1 MLIDILGFTIGRPYA
16 MEGPNGKP
24 LQIDQYAIIA
34 QGKAEKE
41 WPFLACSDSRIT
53 DAEFD
58 RYQRTLA
65 ADNLKPPTLAHLTA
79 KLDGIHALINHNWTE
94 AEISAKIRRSG
105 VHKAKYAAFDRTR
118 LASERADAVARDDEA
133 AIARIDVD
141 LAALDGPKLA
151 YGSGAPPSRREA
163 AAPPRAPSQ
172 QERLAQLNR
181 QNRLAN
187 QDAIRKAQLAE
198 KRAEQREQAKVA
210 RGEATA
216 NRFARVKTRA
226 KVRHDI
232 VGEAK
237 SVDAELFGEG
247 VGNDESRAATPVSA
261 PTKSAVASNGA
272 EKKTGLERTRM
283 RSGRHVDDDI
293 IAEMDLGIE
302 IDI

>member
-1 MLIDILGFTIGRPYA
+1 

-24 LQIDQYAIIA
+24 LQTDQYAIIA

-65 ADNLKPPTLAHLTA
+65 ADNLKPPTLSHLTA
-79 KLDGIHALINHNWTE
+79 KLDGIHALINHKWTE
-94 AEISAKIRRSG
+94 AEITTKMRRSG
-105 VHKAKYAAFDRTR
+105 VNKAKYAAFDRTR
-118 LASERADAVARDDEA
+118 LAGERVDAVAEGDEA
-133 AIARIDVD
+133 AIARIDAD
-141 LAALDGPKLA
+141 MAALDGPKLA
-151 YGSGAPPSRREA
+151 FGSGAPAHRPDA
-163 AAPPRAPSQ
+163 AVAPPRGPSQ

-226 KVRHDI
+226 KVRHDV

-237 SVDAELFGEG
+237 SIDAELFGEG
-247 VGNDESRAATPVSA
+247 AGNDASRAATPAAGPANTSA
-261 PTKSAVASNGA
+261 APHGA
-272 EKKTGLERTRM
+272 EKKSGAEKTRM
-283 RSGRHVDDDI
+283 RSGRHLDDDI